1 MKKIIAIL
9 LLVLALPA
17 YANSV
22 EIAKT
27 DGAILLMRHALAPG
41 TGDPEKVVVGDCSTQ
56 RNLSEVGRKQAREI
70 GKRLAEVGITHVF
83 TSQWCRTRETA
94 ELLNAGTVKD
104 WPSLNSFF
112 ADRSSEPEQT
122 KETMRLLSS
131 LKTSDRPILVTHQVN
146 ISALTGLVPRSGEII
161 VVRIVNGSLV
171 TLGRIPS
178 E

>member
-9 LLVLALPA
+9 LVMLALPA
-17 YANSV
+17 YANPV
-22 EIAKT
+22 EIAKS

-41 TGDPEKVVVGDCSTQ
+41 TGDPETVVIGDCSTQ
-56 RNLSEVGRKQAREI
+56 RNLSDVGREQAREM

-94 ELLNAGTVKD
+94 ELLNLGAVKD

-112 ADRSSEPEQT
+112 QDRSGEPEQT
-122 KETMRLLSS
+122 KVTMKLLSA
-131 LKTSDRPILVTHQVN
+131 LKSSDRPILVTHQVN

-161 VVRIVNGSLV
+161 VVKMANGSLE
-171 TLGRIPS
+171 TIGRIPAD
-178 E
+178 